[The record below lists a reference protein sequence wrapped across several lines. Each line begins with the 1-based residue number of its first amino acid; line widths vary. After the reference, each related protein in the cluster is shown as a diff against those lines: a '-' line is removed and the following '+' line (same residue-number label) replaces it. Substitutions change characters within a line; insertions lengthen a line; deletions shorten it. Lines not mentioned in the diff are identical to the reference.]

1 VAGRDDRMSKDILI
15 VDDEAAIREVV
26 SAVLEDEGY
35 RPRQAATAEEA
46 FAQLAKRAPALVLLD
61 IWLEGSKM
69 DGIQVLER
77 IKADYPFVP
86 VVMFSGHGT
95 IETAVA
101 AIKKGAYDFI
111 EKPFKADRLIL
122 AVQHALEANRLKREN
137 EELKAKIGEEL
148 ELIGS
153 SPAMVKVRQTIE
165 RVAPTNSRVL
175 ITGPAG
181 SGKEVA
187 ARMIHLRSRRA
198 AGPFIVLNAAAL
210 SPDRVELELFG
221 AEPGWHNAEQ
231 GRLIGSFERA
241 DGGTLLLDE
250 VADMPLETQGKIIR
264 VLHEQRFTRLGG
276 DQRIE
281 VDVRVLATTNR
292 DLKQEIAAGR
302 FREDLYYRLNVV
314 PLEMP
319 RLVDRRTDIP
329 ELARHFVQLYARQLG
344 YAPRTISEEAMAVLQ
359 MADWPGDVRQL
370 RNTIEWLMIMAPG
383 PADRPIGV
391 ADLPPDLTSSATS
404 AFDPVANGELVSMPL
419 REAREH
425 FERSYLQAQLQRFG
439 GNISRTANFVGM
451 ERSALHRKLKAL
463 GLNSSDD

>member
-1 VAGRDDRMSKDILI
+1 MSKDILI

-26 SAVLEDEGY
+26 GAVLEDEGY
-35 RPRQAATAEEA
+35 RPRQAATGEEA
-46 FAQLAKRAPALVLLD
+46 LAQLARRAPGLVLLD
-61 IWLEGSKM
+61 IWLEGSKL

-77 IKADYPFVP
+77 IKAEYPFVP

-122 AVQHALEANRLKREN
+122 AVQHALEASRLRREN
-137 EELKAKIGEEL
+137 EELKSKVGEEL

-153 SPAMVKVRQTIE
+153 SPAMVRVRQLIE

-175 ITGPAG
+175 ISGPAG

-187 ARMIHLRSRRA
+187 ARTIHLHSRRA
-198 AGPFIVLNAAAL
+198 AGAFVVLNAAAL
-210 SPDRVELELFG
+210 SPERVDLELFG
-221 AEPGWHNAEQ
+221 AEPGWHGSEQ
-231 GRLIGSFERA
+231 GRIIGSFERA

-276 DQRIE
+276 DQRVE

-302 FREDLYYRLNVV
+302 FREDLFYRLNVV

-319 RLVDRRTDIP
+319 RLVERRTDIP
-329 ELARHFVQLYARQLG
+329 ELARHFVELSARVLG
-344 YAPRTISEEAMAVLQ
+344 SAPRTIGEEAMAVLQ

-370 RNTIEWLMIMAPG
+370 RNTIEWLMIMTPG
-383 PADRPIGV
+383 PADRPIGI
-391 ADLPPDLTSSATS
+391 ADLPPELTSSATNGI
-404 AFDPVANGELVSMPL
+404 DPTANGELVSMPL
-419 REAREH
+419 REAREQ

-451 ERSALHRKLKAL
+451 ERSALHRKLKTL

>member
-1 VAGRDDRMSKDILI
+1 MSKDILI

-46 FAQLAKRAPALVLLD
+46 LAQIQRRLPGLVLLD
-61 IWLEGSKM
+61 IWLEGSKL

-77 IKADYPFVP
+77 IKAEHPHLP

-95 IETAVA
+95 IETAVQ

-111 EKPFKADRLIL
+111 EKPFKADRLLL
-122 AVQHALEANRLKREN
+122 AVRHALEASRLKREN
-137 EELKAKIGEEL
+137 EELKERIGEEL

-165 RVAPTNSRVL
+165 KVAPTNARVL
-175 ITGPAG
+175 IFGPAG

-198 AGPFIVLNAAAL
+198 EGPFVIVNAAAL

-221 AEPGWHNAEQ
+221 AEPGWLGPDQ
-231 GRLIGSFERA
+231 GRIIGAFERA
-241 DGGTLLLDE
+241 DGGTLLIDE

-264 VLHEQRFTRLGG
+264 VLHDQRFTRLGG

-281 VDVRVLATTNR
+281 VDVRVLSTTNR

-319 RLVDRRTDIP
+319 RLADRRTDIP
-329 ELARHFVQLYARQLG
+329 ELARHFMQLAARNLERRRAG
-344 YAPRTISEEAMAVLQ
+344 SRKRRWRFCRPRTGRVMSVSCAT
-359 MADWPGDVRQL
+359 P
-370 RNTIEWLMIMAPG
+370 
-383 PADRPIGV
+383 
-391 ADLPPDLTSSATS
+391 SS
-404 AFDPVANGELVSMPL
+404 GC
-419 REAREH
+419 
-425 FERSYLQAQLQRFG
+425 
-439 GNISRTANFVGM
+439 
-451 ERSALHRKLKAL
+451 
-463 GLNSSDD
+463 

>member
-1 VAGRDDRMSKDILI
+1 
-15 VDDEAAIREVV
+15 
-26 SAVLEDEGY
+26 
-35 RPRQAATAEEA
+35 
-46 FAQLAKRAPALVLLD
+46 
-61 IWLEGSKM
+61 
-69 DGIQVLER
+69 
-77 IKADYPFVP
+77 
-86 VVMFSGHGT
+86 MFSGHGT

-122 AVQHALEANRLKREN
+122 AVQHALEASRLRREN
-137 EELKAKIGEEL
+137 EELKSKVGEEL

-153 SPAMVKVRQTIE
+153 SPAMVRVRQLIE

-175 ITGPAG
+175 ISGPAG

-187 ARMIHLRSRRA
+187 ARTIHLHSRRA
-198 AGPFIVLNAAAL
+198 SGAFVVLNAAAL
-210 SPDRVELELFG
+210 SPERVDLELFG
-221 AEPGWHNAEQ
+221 AEPGWHGSDQ
-231 GRLIGSFERA
+231 GRIIGSFERA

-264 VLHEQRFTRLGG
+264 VLHEQRFSRLGG
-276 DQRIE
+276 DQRVE

-302 FREDLYYRLNVV
+302 FREDLFYRLNVV

-319 RLVDRRTDIP
+319 RLVERRTDIP
-329 ELARHFVQLYARQLG
+329 ELARHFVELSARVLG
-344 YAPRTISEEAMAVLQ
+344 AAPRPIGEEAMAVLQ

-370 RNTIEWLMIMAPG
+370 RNTIEWLMIMTQG
-383 PADRPIGV
+383 PVERPIGI
-391 ADLPPDLTSSATS
+391 ADLPPELTSSATNGI
-404 AFDPVANGELVSMPL
+404 DPTANGELVSMPL
-419 REAREH
+419 REAREQ

-451 ERSALHRKLKAL
+451 ERSALHRKLKTL

>member
-1 VAGRDDRMSKDILI
+1 MSKDILI

-46 FAQLAKRAPALVLLD
+46 LAQIQRRLPGLVLLD
-61 IWLEGSKM
+61 IWLEGSKL

-77 IKADYPFVP
+77 IKAEHPHLP

-95 IETAVA
+95 IETAVQ

-111 EKPFKADRLIL
+111 EKPFKADRLLL
-122 AVQHALEANRLKREN
+122 AVRHALEASRLKREN
-137 EELKAKIGEEL
+137 EELKERIGEEL

-165 RVAPTNSRVL
+165 KVAPTNARVL
-175 ITGPAG
+175 IFGPAG

-198 AGPFIVLNAAAL
+198 EGPFVIVNAAAL

-221 AEPGWHNAEQ
+221 AEPGWLGPDQ
-231 GRLIGSFERA
+231 GRIIGAFERA
-241 DGGTLLLDE
+241 DGGTLLIDE

-264 VLHEQRFTRLGG
+264 VLHDQRFTRLGG

-281 VDVRVLATTNR
+281 VDVRVLSTTNR

-319 RLVDRRTDIP
+319 RLADRRTDIP
-329 ELARHFVQLYARQLG
+329 ELARHFMQLAARNLG
-344 YAPRTISEEAMAVLQ
+344 VAPRRISEEAMAVLQ
-359 MADWPGDVRQL
+359 TANWPGDVRQL
-370 RNTIEWLMIMAPG
+370 RNTIEWLLIMAPG
-383 PADRPIGV
+383 PADRPIAV
-391 ADLPPDLTSSATS
+391 QDLPPDLTASATS
-404 AFDPVANGELVSMPL
+404 ALDPLTNGELVSMPL

-451 ERSALHRKLKAL
+451 ERSALHRKLKTL